1 MDNPQAMTVPARPRA
16 GSLQTAAVFA
26 VCVAVSAACSASPA
40 PRPKPLPEPRPRSTA
55 SASAA
60 NHVLKRGG
68 YLAAR
73 REWLDEGSVIGGPDQ
88 DLPVERAVTDLEQGE
103 VTDSG
108 NKSEYPAIIAALK
121 VFVNMPDTDVT
132 AAQDAQARADAVKID
147 KFFHLRGKRSCYGW
161 PSTRKACWEP

>member
-1 MDNPQAMTVPARPRA
+1 MTVPAGPRTA
-16 GSLQTAAVFA
+16 GSLRTAAVFG
-26 VCVAVSAACSASPA
+26 VCVAVVAACSASPA
-40 PRPKPLPEPRPRSTA
+40 PRPEPLSEPRPRSTA

-60 NHVLKRGG
+60 THVLKRRG

-73 REWLDEGSVIGGPDQ
+73 REWLDEGSVIGGPAQ
-88 DLPVERAVTDLEQGE
+88 GVPVARAVTDLEDGE

-121 VFVNMPDTDVT
+121 YFANMPDTDVT
-132 AAQDAQARADAVKID
+132 AAQEARARAYAVEID
-147 KFFHLRGKRSCYGW
+147 KFFHLRGNRSCYSW